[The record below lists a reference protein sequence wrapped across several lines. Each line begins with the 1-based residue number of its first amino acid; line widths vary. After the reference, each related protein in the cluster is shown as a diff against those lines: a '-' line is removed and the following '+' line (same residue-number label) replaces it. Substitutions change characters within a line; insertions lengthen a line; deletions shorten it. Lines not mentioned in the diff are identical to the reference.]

1 MFSFQNW
8 QQKLAFAGF
17 ACLFT
22 IIGMLL
28 SPVTAQRDKFGD
40 IECTSLKV
48 VGADGFSRVSIGAGS
63 LGGYVVVYDDD
74 ISGASKAELNIS
86 PRGGY
91 IKANGKDGVSTVVID
106 FNAHGG
112 ILLAHGKGK
121 GKVAIEINE
130 NGNGAV
136 STWDNNGNQQ

>member
-8 QQKLAFAGF
+8 QQKLVFAGF

-48 VGADGFSRVSIGAGS
+48 VGADGYSRVSIGAGS

-74 ISGASKAELNIS
+74 KYGASKAELNIS
-86 PRGGY
+86 SRGGY
-91 IKANGKDGVSTVVID
+91 IKANGKDGVSTVSIN
-106 FNAHGG
+106 FNAYGG
-112 ILLAHGKGK
+112 LLQARGNGK

-130 NGNGAV
+130 NGNGTV